1 MFIDGAWYFDTDAT
15 APFRYID
22 EINAR
27 MEACQKKGD
36 ACSQWELADSDNK
49 WNQFFQYWVSLMSSV
64 DADQVSILDICEYRD
79 THEDW
84 PVMKGYGALIAQQGA
99 DCPVDLNCV
108 VTKIN
113 WGDLPISIETSQ
125 GVITA
130 DRVVITASTG
140 VLNAG
145 DIEFNPKLPGW
156 KMEAINALPL
166 GNSNYTFCTFEPVNA
181 TFATLLGT
189 LAGLALARFRYFR
202 GRTLFTGMI
211 SAPLVMPEVITGL
224 SLLLLFI
231 TLGDLI
237 GWPEKRG
244 ITTITIAHITFSLAY
259 VAVIIES
266 RLSGIGETLEE
277 AALDLGAK
285 PLRVM
290 IDITLPLLAPG
301 MLAGWLLA
309 FTLSLDD
316 LVIASF
322 VSGPGSSTLPMLIYS
337 RVKLGLKPDI
347 NALATM
353 IILAVA
359 IGVLIAGWI
368 LIRQQKQRQ
377 RDAQLAGAE

>member
-1 MFIDGAWYFDTDAT
+1 M
-15 APFRYID
+15 
-22 EINAR
+22 
-27 MEACQKKGD
+27 
-36 ACSQWELADSDNK
+36 
-49 WNQFFQYWVSLMSSV
+49 QFVD
-64 DADQVSILDICEYRD
+64 DADLAF
-79 THEDW
+79 
-84 PVMKGYGALIAQQGA
+84 VMTRYGH
-99 DCPVDLNCV
+99 
-108 VTKIN
+108 
-113 WGDLPISIETSQ
+113 
-125 GVITA
+125 
-130 DRVVITASTG
+130 
-140 VLNAG
+140 
-145 DIEFNPKLPGW
+145 
-156 KMEAINALPL
+156 
-166 GNSNYTFCTFEPVNA
+166 
-181 TFATLLGT
+181 
-189 LAGLALARFRYFR
+189 FR
-202 GRTLFTGMI
+202 GKTALSSMVT
-211 SAPLVMPEVITGL
+211 APLVMPEVITGL

-290 IDITLPLLAPG
+290 MDITLPLLAPG

-368 LIRQQKQRQ
+368 LIRQQKQRE